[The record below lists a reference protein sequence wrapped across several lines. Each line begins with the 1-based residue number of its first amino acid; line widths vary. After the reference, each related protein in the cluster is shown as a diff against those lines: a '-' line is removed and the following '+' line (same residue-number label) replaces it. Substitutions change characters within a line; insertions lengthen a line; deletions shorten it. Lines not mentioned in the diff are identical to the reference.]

1 MIEIPLK
8 TQLVIGVITVLVFYL
23 LIKQMIKNISS
34 TNDDGDK
41 IIDLNK
47 MMRVVQILTP
57 FLKKTKGFL
66 WKA

>member
-34 TNDDGDK
+34 TNDKGNS

-47 MMRVVQILTP
+47 TSRRA
-57 FLKKTKGFL
+57 KE
-66 WKA
+66 

>member
-34 TNDDGDK
+34 TNDDGD
-41 IIDLNK
+41 IILDLNK
-47 MMRVVQILTP
+47 TGRQNREER
-57 FLKKTKGFL
+57 KSE
-66 WKA
+66 

>member
-34 TNDDGDK
+34 TNDDGDT

-47 MMRVVQILTP
+47 TSRQGREE
-57 FLKKTKGFL
+57 KKSE
-66 WKA
+66 

>member
-23 LIKQMIKNISS
+23 LVKQMIKNISS
-34 TNDDGDK
+34 TDDDGDK

-47 MMRVVQILTP
+47 MNRSNREEQGS
-57 FLKKTKGFL
+57 K
-66 WKA
+66 

>member
-23 LIKQMIKNISS
+23 LIKQMIKNISF

-47 MMRVVQILTP
+47 MNRSNREEQGS
-57 FLKKTKGFL
+57 K
-66 WKA
+66 

>member
-34 TNDDGDK
+34 TNDDGDT

-47 MMRVVQILTP
+47 TSRRGRQE
-57 FLKKTKGFL
+57 KKSE
-66 WKA
+66 

>member
-23 LIKQMIKNISS
+23 SIKQMIKNISS
-34 TNDDGDK
+34 TDDDGEK

-47 MMRVVQILTP
+47 MNRSNREEQGS
-57 FLKKTKGFL
+57 K
-66 WKA
+66 

>member
-34 TNDDGDK
+34 TNDDGDT

-47 MMRVVQILTP
+47 TSRQGR
-57 FLKKTKGFL
+57 KRRSQNN
-66 WKA
+66 A

>member
-23 LIKQMIKNISS
+23 LIKQMIKNISTS
-34 TNDDGDK
+34 NDDGDT

-47 MMRVVQILTP
+47 TSRRGREE
-57 FLKKTKGFL
+57 KKSE
-66 WKA
+66 

>member
-1 MIEIPLK
+1 MIDIPLK

-34 TNDDGDK
+34 NNNDGDT

-47 MMRVVQILTP
+47 TSRRGREE
-57 FLKKTKGFL
+57 KKSE
-66 WKA
+66 

>member
-23 LIKQMIKNISS
+23 LIKQMIKIISS
-34 TNDDGDK
+34 TNDDGDT

-47 MMRVVQILTP
+47 TSRRGREE
-57 FLKKTKGFL
+57 KKSE
-66 WKA
+66 

>member
-34 TNDDGDK
+34 TNDDGDT
-41 IIDLNK
+41 IIDFNK
-47 MMRVVQILTP
+47 TSGRGREE
-57 FLKKTKGFL
+57 KKSE
-66 WKA
+66 

>member
-34 TNDDGDK
+34 TNDDGDT

-47 MMRVVQILTP
+47 TSRRGREE
-57 FLKKTKGFL
+57 KKTE
-66 WKA
+66 

>member
-8 TQLVIGVITVLVFYL
+8 TQLVIGIITVLVFYL
-23 LIKQMIKNISS
+23 LIKQMIKNMSS

-47 MMRVVQILTP
+47 MNRSNRKEQ
-57 FLKKTKGFL
+57 G
-66 WKA
+66 

>member
-8 TQLVIGVITVLVFYL
+8 TQLVIGVITFLVFYL

-34 TNDDGDK
+34 TSDDGDK

-47 MMRVVQILTP
+47 MNRSNREEQGS
-57 FLKKTKGFL
+57 K
-66 WKA
+66 

>member
-34 TNDDGDK
+34 TNDDGDT
-41 IIDLNK
+41 IMDLNK
-47 MMRVVQILTP
+47 TSRRGREE
-57 FLKKTKGFL
+57 KKSE
-66 WKA
+66 

>member
-34 TNDDGDK
+34 TNDDGDI

-47 MMRVVQILTP
+47 TSRKGREE
-57 FLKKTKGFL
+57 KKSE
-66 WKA
+66 

>member
-8 TQLVIGVITVLVFYL
+8 TQIVIGVITVLVFYL

-34 TNDDGDK
+34 TDDDGDK

-47 MMRVVQILTP
+47 MNRSNREEQGS
-57 FLKKTKGFL
+57 K
-66 WKA
+66 

>member
-34 TNDDGDK
+34 TNDVGDT

-47 MMRVVQILTP
+47 TSRRGREE
-57 FLKKTKGFL
+57 KESE
-66 WKA
+66 